1 MTLTLILLATLMA
14 VFSGWLI
21 RQSVAGTPWLAE
33 SAHVVP
39 LRSVP
44 AGVTAPRVALG
55 VFLAVVTS
63 VFALTISAYLMRMA
77 ASAEWRFLPHPR
89 LAWVNTGLLVIGSLG
104 LQTAWMAA
112 KRAHEGAFWR
122 NAVWLALAV
131 AVGCTVAF
139 MAGQYLLWRELA
151 AAGYY
156 MTEYVGSAFF
166 VMMSGLHA
174 AHLSGGL
181 AALAQAVF
189 RFRRGAPLTR
199 LRESIALCAMYW
211 HYLLLVWIVLYAV
224 LFVGAVP
231 LYGWCRG

>member
-21 RQSVAGTPWLAE
+21 RQSIADTPWVAA
-33 SAHVVP
+33 SGHVVP

-63 VFALTISAYLMRMA
+63 VFALTISAYMMRMA
-77 ASAEWRFLPHPR
+77 ASAEWRFLPHPQ

-104 LQTAWMAA
+104 LQIAWTSV
-112 KRAHEGAFWR
+112 KRERPGAFWR
-122 NAVWLALAV
+122 DAFWLALALG
-131 AVGCTVAF
+131 VGCTVAF
-139 MAGQYLLWRELA
+139 MAGQYLLWRELM

-156 MTEYVGSAFF
+156 MTDYVGSAFF
-166 VMMSGLHA
+166 LMMSFLHG
-174 AHLSGGL
+174 AHLLGGL
-181 AALAQAVF
+181 VVLTRAVVA
-189 RFRRGAPLTR
+189 FRRGAPLSR
-199 LRESIALCAMYW
+199 LRESIALCAVYW
-211 HYLLLVWIVLYAV
+211 HYLLFVWIVLYSV